1 MYKGQCPEINKTD
14 VNALDEAIYQIIL
27 LDGHFITCSSKIK
40 ASAFLGFMV
49 DWRSWIN
56 NYMISVIIEAV
67 KEKSTMFQAT
77 AGAQPLL

>member
-40 ASAFLGFMV
+40 AAAFLGF
-49 DWRSWIN
+49 SLI
-56 NYMISVIIEAV
+56 A
-67 KEKSTMFQAT
+67 
-77 AGAQPLL
+77 AG